1 VKNERDPAATVR
13 DLARQLRLSPTTVSE
28 ALRGVARVS
37 AATAARVREAA
48 QQAGYRRNPLI
59 GSVMAQVRRAG
70 GRRFRGALAILDLEE
85 SDRPAGAVAFHGSM
99 LAGAQR
105 RCAEL
110 GFSLARFLVG
120 PDSLPPLRLNA
131 VLAARN
137 IGGLLVLPAYWEIN
151 LETIDWSKLAGVYLD
166 RMIQHPALH
175 CVSVD
180 HYAAIWMAME
190 ELAARGYR
198 RPGLV
203 LQRRQDERISHR
215 LEGGFLTFCAH
226 DACMKPTPVLA
237 APQIDGPLFTEWF
250 RRNQP
255 DVVLGHG
262 RELIDLI
269 RKAGGRVPQTVGF
282 VALNYSMFGD
292 RPCAALDLQ
301 PELLGRLGTD
311 LLVGQLLRGER
322 GIPAAPSYT
331 SSLARWVDGPTVR
344 ARQFAK
350 GGGNPSPSGGM

>member
-1 VKNERDPAATVR
+1 M
-13 DLARQLRLSPTTVSE
+13 
-28 ALRGVARVS
+28 ARVS
-37 AATAARVREAA
+37 SATAARVRAAA
-48 QQAGYRRNPLI
+48 QAAGYRCNPLL
-59 GSVMAQVRRAG
+59 GAVLSQVRRSG
-70 GRRFRGALAILDLEE
+70 GLRFRGALGILDLEE
-85 SDRPAGAVAFHGSM
+85 SERPPGAVRFHELLVAGAK
-99 LAGAQR
+99 R
-105 RCAEL
+105 RSAAL
-110 GFSLARFLVG
+110 GFSLTRFLVG
-120 PDSLPPLRLNA
+120 PDGLQPPRLNA
-131 VLAARN
+131 VLGARN
-137 IGGLLVLPAYWEIN
+137 IGGLLILPAYWEIH
-151 LETIDWSKLAGVYLD
+151 LEPVDWSKLAGIYLD
-166 RMIQHPALH
+166 RIIQHPALH

-215 LEGGFLTFCAH
+215 LEGGFLSFCEHA
-226 DACMKPTPVLA
+226 ACMQPTPVLA
-237 APQIDGPLFTEWF
+237 PPQIDEALFIGWF

-262 RELIDLI
+262 RELLDLI

-282 VALNYSMFGD
+282 VSLNYSMFGD

-301 PELLGRLGTD
+301 PELLGMLGTD

-322 GIPAAPSYT
+322 GIPAVPSYT

-350 GGGNPSPSGGM
+350 GGVSDGIRS